1 MASNCNRLGLT
12 LVIASFLT
20 VSFALPHAL
29 AGERVTLD
37 NFVRAEA
44 DSYFQKKVDAA
55 GGVGLLKHDRLPT
68 PIDSQ
73 PIIRMNRDTLYSSGV
88 FDLTTPVTITI
99 PDTAGRFVSMVVTS
113 EDHYIKQVA
122 YEPGEY
128 TLTQDKLGTRYAQV
142 VFRTFV
148 NPNSPNDVKAANAF
162 QDRIGVKQVS
172 SGTFAIPDWDQ
183 DSLSKVRKAILG
195 LGPYVADSNRMF
207 GDVDETDPV
216 RHLIG
221 TAGGFGGNRTQDA
234 IYLNVTPVQNNGEV
248 PYILNVGDVPVD
260 GFWSISLYNAEGFF
274 EKNAYDAYSVND
286 VTAARNTDGSVTIHF
301 GGDPKQPNFL
311 PVTKGWNYIVRLYRP
326 RQSIIDGSWTFPAA
340 VANPQEP

>member
-1 MASNCNRLGLT
+1 LARKWNGFGLSLILAL
-12 LVIASFLT
+12 LVT
-20 VSFALPHAL
+20 MGVALPKAR
-29 AGERVTLD
+29 AGERVNLD

-44 DSYFQKKVDAA
+44 DSYFRKKVDAA
-55 GGVGLLKHDRLPT
+55 GSIGLLKHDRLPT

-99 PDTAGRFVSMVVTS
+99 PDTAGRFVSMVVTN

-122 YEPGEY
+122 YEPGDY
-128 TLTQDKLGTRYAQV
+128 TLTEEKLGTRYTQV

-148 NPNSPNDVKAANAF
+148 DPNSADDVKAANAF
-162 QDRIGVKQVS
+162 QDRISVKQAAPGVFE
-172 SGTFAIPDWDQ
+172 TPDWDQ
-183 DSLSKVRKAILG
+183 DSLSKVRTAILG

-221 TAGGFGGNRTQDA
+221 TAGGFGGNRTEDA
-234 IYLNVTPVQNNGEV
+234 IYLNVTPARNDGQI
-248 PYILNVGDVPVD
+248 PYALTVRDVPVG
-260 GFWSISLYNAEGFF
+260 GFWSISLYNADGFF
-274 EKNAYDAYSVND
+274 EKNAYDANSVNN
-286 VTAARNTDGSVTIHF
+286 VTAAKNDDGSVTIHF

-311 PVTKGWNYIVRLYRP
+311 YIMKGWNYVVRLYKP
-326 RQSIIDGSWTFPAA
+326 RQQLIDGSWTFPEA
-340 VANPQEP
+340 VAAP